1 MEIMKFSKFIS
12 YFKISESFKENE
24 LNNILDKIS
33 KKIKLTQK
41 EEKFLSNYDKFDDS
55 EIKDYRL
62 LSLQSTFESIKK
74 LLDNDKKI
82 ICNISDRNGKI
93 GIEIDNVFSDYE
105 KEACLVSLSNGD
117 KFKLKDNFSYNII
130 YNFENDSY
138 SLETEDEFFEKLPI
152 NND

>member
-93 GIEIDNVFSDYE
+93 GIEIDNVFNDYE